1 MRISVKGRYA
11 LAAVVEMAK
20 NRSGDNIAAVNV
32 ATQLGISKIY
42 LEQVFTQLKK
52 AGILLA
58 VKGSRGGYQ
67 LARSPLAITVWDVLS
82 CLEAALTD
90 ATEATVNENA
100 PDIEIVMQDAVFT
113 PLDKVVREFLT
124 GVTVQSLLDL
134 TEKQRAEQSFML
146 NI

>member
-32 ATQLGISKIY
+32 ANQLGISKIY

-113 PLDKVVREFLT
+113 PLDRAVREFLT
-124 GVTVQSLLDL
+124 GVTVQDLLDL